1 MSTFFMDTVLD
12 PFIAMLGIVIPLGLA
27 YVILFLQ
34 SHSRQGENRNECNPT
49 KETDC

>member
-1 MSTFFMDTVLD
+1 MDTVLD
-12 PFIAMLGIVIPLGLA
+12 PFIAILGIVIPLGLA

-34 SHSRQGENRNECNPT
+34 SNNQQGENRNECKAT